1 MKDHLIFDTTNVST
15 IIDSDSVGAF
25 VRAND
30 GTLITKHTISTALK
44 AGLISQGLVL
54 KSKLAGT
61 IGNTYSFT
69 VVNIGVGLSYTETAG
84 AIVVDLGGTTPSTA
98 TVSTLLSGSAYAD
111 VSVGIPTGTVIVA
124 SILSFAG
131 GENTNYHQHLDVYAA
146 MADGAGNALTSVS
159 GSLNVNVTNTVP
171 VSATDLD
178 IRDLDYTLD
187 NLVISG
193 TTGNMMV
200 VNSDGS
206 INVNADISVTNGSDK
221 LEDAA
226 ASNGDVGTYVLAVR
240 QDTLGTSTTLDGDY
254 ASFKVD
260 ALGALYT
267 NISNTVTTSDAALA
281 NTAIIAKTRTLPAA
295 NVGALAV
302 TSALAL
308 RKYLSI
314 YNMDNN
320 KIFIGGAGVV
330 AGDGF
335 PLSPGAYMELRA
347 GVASAVYFVGS
358 TGKTPEI
365 RTLEL
370 S

>member
-1 MKDHLIFDTTNVST
+1 MKDHLIFDVSDANT
-15 IIDSDSVGAF
+15 ILDSDSVGAF

-30 GTLITKHTISTALK
+30 GTLITKHSIAESIQAS
-44 AGLISQGLVL
+44 LISQGLIF
-54 KSKLAGT
+54 KSKLFGA

-69 VVNIGVGLSYTETAG
+69 VVDVGVGLSYTEIAG
-84 AIVVDLGGTTPSTA
+84 AVVVDLGGTTPTRAAVVALLAGSA
-98 TVSTLLSGSAYAD
+98 FVDVSTGT
-111 VSVGIPTGTVIVA
+111 PTGNVIAA
-124 SILSFAG
+124 SILALSG
-131 GENTNYHQHLDVYAA
+131 GEDTNFHKHLDVYAA
-146 MADGAGNALTSVS
+146 MADGNGNAITSVG

-171 VSATDLD
+171 VSATNLD
-178 IRDLDYTLD
+178 IRDLDYTRD
-187 NLVISG
+187 NLVIAG

-200 VNSDGS
+200 VNADGS
-206 INVNADISVTNGSDK
+206 INANVDVSVTNGSDK
-221 LEDAA
+221 LEDVAHTT
-226 ASNGDVGTYVLAVR
+226 GDVGTYVLAVR
-240 QDTLGTSTTLDGDY
+240 QDTLLASTSNDGDY

-281 NTAIIAKTRTLPAA
+281 DTAIIAKTRTLPVV
-295 NVGALAV
+295 NVGAVAV
-302 TSALAL
+302 TAALAA

-335 PLSPGAYMELRA
+335 PLSPGSYMELRA